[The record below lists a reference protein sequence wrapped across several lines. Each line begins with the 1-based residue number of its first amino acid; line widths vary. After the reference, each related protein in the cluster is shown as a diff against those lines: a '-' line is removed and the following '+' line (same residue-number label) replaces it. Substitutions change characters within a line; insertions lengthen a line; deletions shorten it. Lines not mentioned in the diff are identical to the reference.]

1 LEVLTLFTLALV
13 AATASGWLFRY
24 LKFSPV
30 IGYIIAGIVLNYFD
44 LNLDTT
50 VFNFLSTLAVQLLAF
65 RIGLSFDA
73 STVKQVFGKAVVI
86 VLVEVFLI
94 ASVISAVSSLMYLN
108 LGESVLLFA
117 TAINASSS
125 ILFKQSRGKIPNDDF
140 EVVMA
145 TSSLE
150 DIVAFGALAILT
162 GQLVNVYN
170 GWVLFLLGLAS
181 FGLGLGLTRFLLST
195 LSSKEREYSQ
205 ELLFLAAITLVF
217 VFTLLG
223 EDLKI
228 PEVLPPLVL
237 GIATSYAFSDM
248 GEDKSELES
257 RLSPLNDFFL
267 VIFFLLVGQNV
278 SLSYHTLLLLPLS
291 LGLIALKYVAFSTG
305 YWIMSGSFQKAFT
318 TGINMTALSEF
329 GIVVGVTAISLG
341 YNLGSVFD
349 LVVMTFGASVIL
361 SGFLVSRLL
370 EFSQFFINLQK
381 KSTIIRTANAL
392 LTTLHNRLKIPDLAT
407 EITSIIM
414 RFMIYLSTIVVAGTL
429 SLVISVTVITYDVL
443 VPFIEAA
450 ITAGVLISSF
460 YYTYHKTFKDIAQVL
475 GVSGESAWF
484 VRTVGL
490 LAYLLF
496 ALAWL
501 SILGALLREPYF
513 DFVMIGIIVLYVYLS
528 YIRSKRLRKPKT
540 EKSKEEIR

>member
-1 LEVLTLFTLALV
+1 LDVLTLFTLALV
-13 AATASGWLFRY
+13 AATASGWLLRY

-30 IGYIIAGIVLNYFD
+30 IAYIIAGVVLKYFNV
-44 LNLDTT
+44 NLDAT
-50 VFNFLSTLAVQLLAF
+50 VFNFLSTLAVQLLVF

-73 STVKQVFGKAVVI
+73 STVKNVFGKTIVI

-170 GWVLFLLGLAS
+170 GLVLVLEGLAS
-181 FGLGLGLTRFLLST
+181 FGLGLGLTKFLLPS

-205 ELLFLAAITLVF
+205 ELLFLAVITLVF

-267 VIFFLLVGQNV
+267 VMFFVLVGQNV
-278 SLSYHTLLLLPLS
+278 SLSYQTLLLLPLS
-291 LGLIALKYVAFSTG
+291 LGLIALKYVAFSIG
-305 YWIMSGSFQKAFT
+305 YWIVSGSFQKAFI

-329 GIVVGVTAISLG
+329 GIVVGATAISLG
-341 YNLGSVFD
+341 YNMGSVFD
-349 LVVMTFGASVIL
+349 LAVMTFGASVIL

-392 LTTLHNRLKIPDLAT
+392 LITLNNRLKIPGRAT
-407 EITSIIM
+407 EMTSIII
-414 RFMIYLSTIVVAGTL
+414 RFIIYLSSIVVAGTL
-429 SLVISVTVITYDVL
+429 SLGLSVRVITYDVL
-443 VPFIEAA
+443 VPFIEAT

-460 YYTYHKTFKDIAQVL
+460 YAYHETFKSIARVL

-501 SILGALLREPYF
+501 SILGALLRKPYF
-513 DFVMIGIIVLYVYLS
+513 DFAMIGIIVLYVYLS
-528 YIRSKRLRKPKT
+528 YIRSKRLRKPRT
-540 EKSKEEIR
+540 EEGKEEIR

>member
-1 LEVLTLFTLALV
+1 
-13 AATASGWLFRY
+13 
-24 LKFSPV
+24 V

-44 LNLDTT
+44 LNLNTT

-73 STVKQVFGKAVVI
+73 STVKNVFGKAIVI

-170 GWVLFLLGLAS
+170 GLVLFLEGLAS

-223 EDLKI
+223 EALKI

-267 VIFFLLVGQNV
+267 VIFFLLVGQSV
-278 SLSYHTLLLLPLS
+278 SLSYQTLLLLPLS

-329 GIVVGVTAISLG
+329 GIVVGVTVISLG

-370 EFSQFFINLQK
+370 GFSQFFINLQK

-392 LTTLHNRLKIPDLAT
+392 LITLHNRLKIPDLAT
-407 EITSIIM
+407 EMTSMII
-414 RFMIYLSTIVVAGTL
+414 RFIIYLSTIVVAGTL
-429 SLVISVTVITYDVL
+429 SLGLSVRVITYDVL
-443 VPFIEAA
+443 VPFIEAT

-460 YYTYHKTFKDIAQVL
+460 YAYRETFKDIARVL

-540 EKSKEEIR
+540 EKGKEEIR

>member
-1 LEVLTLFTLALV
+1 MDVLTLFTLALV

-30 IGYIIAGIVLNYFD
+30 IAYIIAGVVLNYFN
-44 LNLDTT
+44 LNLDIT

-73 STVKQVFGKAVVI
+73 STVKNVFGKTIVI

-170 GWVLFLLGLAS
+170 GLVLFLEGLAS
-181 FGLGLGLTRFLLST
+181 FGLGLGLAKFLLPT

-205 ELLFLAAITLVF
+205 ELLFLAAITLVL

-248 GEDKSELES
+248 GEDKSDLES

-278 SLSYHTLLLLPLS
+278 SLSYQTLLLLPLS

-305 YWIMSGSFQKAFT
+305 YWIVSGSFQKAFT

-370 EFSQFFINLQK
+370 GFSQFFSNLQK

-392 LTTLHNRLKIPDLAT
+392 LITLHNRLKIPGLAT
-407 EITSIIM
+407 EMTSMII
-414 RFMIYLSTIVVAGTL
+414 RFMIYLSSIVVAGTL
-429 SLVISVTVITYDVL
+429 SLGLSVRVITYDVL
-443 VPFIEAA
+443 VPFIEAT
-450 ITAGVLISSF
+450 ITAVVLISSF
-460 YYTYHKTFKDIAQVL
+460 YTYREMFKGLTRVL

-484 VRTVGL
+484 VRTVWL
-490 LAYLLF
+490 LAYLIF

-540 EKSKEEIR
+540 EKGKEEIR

>member
-1 LEVLTLFTLALV
+1 
-13 AATASGWLFRY
+13 
-24 LKFSPV
+24 V

-44 LNLDTT
+44 LNLNTT

-73 STVKQVFGKAVVI
+73 STVKNVFGKAIVI

-170 GWVLFLLGLAS
+170 GLVLFLEGLAS
-181 FGLGLGLTRFLLST
+181 FGLGLGLAKFLLPT

-223 EDLKI
+223 EALKI

-278 SLSYHTLLLLPLS
+278 SLSYQTLLLLPLS

-370 EFSQFFINLQK
+370 GFSQFFINLQK

-392 LTTLHNRLKIPDLAT
+392 LITLHNRLKIPGRAT
-407 EITSIIM
+407 EMTSMII
-414 RFMIYLSTIVVAGTL
+414 RFIIYLSAIVVAGTL
-429 SLVISVTVITYDVL
+429 SLGLSVRVTAYDVL
-443 VPFIEAA
+443 VPFIEAT

-460 YYTYHKTFKDIAQVL
+460 YAYRETFKGLTRVL

-528 YIRSKRLRKPKT
+528 YIRSKRLRKTKT
-540 EKSKEEIR
+540 EKGKEEIR

>member
-1 LEVLTLFTLALV
+1 MDVLTLFTLALV

-44 LNLDTT
+44 LNLNTT

-73 STVKQVFGKAVVI
+73 STVKNVFGKAIVI

-170 GWVLFLLGLAS
+170 GLVLFLEGLAS

-267 VIFFLLVGQNV
+267 VIFFLLVGQSV
-278 SLSYHTLLLLPLS
+278 SLSYQTLLLLPLS

-318 TGINMTALSEF
+318 TGISMTALSEF

-341 YNLGSVFD
+341 YNLGPVFD

-370 EFSQFFINLQK
+370 GFSQFFINLQK

-392 LTTLHNRLKIPDLAT
+392 LITLHNRLKIPGRAT
-407 EITSIIM
+407 EMTSMII
-414 RFMIYLSTIVVAGTL
+414 RFIIYLSAIVVAGTL
-429 SLVISVTVITYDVL
+429 SLGLSVRVITYDVL
-443 VPFIEAA
+443 VPFIEAT

-460 YYTYHKTFKDIAQVL
+460 YAYRETFKGFTRVL

-540 EKSKEEIR
+540 EKGKEEIR

>member
-1 LEVLTLFTLALV
+1 LDVLTLFTLALV

-24 LKFSPV
+24 LKLSPV
-30 IGYIIAGIVLNYFD
+30 IAYIIAGIVLNYFD

-73 STVKQVFGKAVVI
+73 STVKNVFGKAIVI
-86 VLVEVFLI
+86 VLAEVFLI

-170 GWVLFLLGLAS
+170 GLVLFLEGLAS
-181 FGLGLGLTRFLLST
+181 FGLGLGLTKFLLST

-205 ELLFLAAITLVF
+205 ELLFLAAITLVL

-267 VIFFLLVGQNV
+267 VIFFLLVGQSV
-278 SLSYHTLLLLPLS
+278 SLSYQTLLLLPLS

-305 YWIMSGSFQKAFT
+305 YWIVSGSFQKAFI

-370 EFSQFFINLQK
+370 RFSQFFINLQK

-392 LTTLHNRLKIPDLAT
+392 LITLHNRLKIPGRAT
-407 EITSIIM
+407 EMTSLII
-414 RFMIYLSTIVVAGTL
+414 RFIIYLSSIIVAGTL
-429 SLVISVTVITYDVL
+429 SLGLSVRVIAYDVL
-443 VPFIEAA
+443 VPFIEAT

-460 YYTYHKTFKDIAQVL
+460 YAYRETSKGLIQVL

-540 EKSKEEIR
+540 EKGKEEIR